1 MPSRRWQ
8 KLVNAIPRPQA
19 FFKGETPPG
28 RQGFALTAKSGATM
42 LRLPLTATGKTDGM
56 KPPRPLSPALLALV
70 LAASACDAQSSGLV
84 VSSDPELAAVAEEV
98 LADIADRA
106 GMTLTAPVRLEVR
119 SRADLE
125 TYVLDKLER
134 DLPQDEADARVE
146 VYARLG
152 LVDAD
157 LDLRALLV
165 GLYGE
170 QVAGFYEPDSTAFF
184 LIDDQPPE
192 GLRPLLAHEL
202 VHAVQDQNTDLSALI
217 DPDVGNDRATAAMAA
232 IEGQATLVML
242 EYMTEQ
248 MSGTNTDLSIVQDFA
263 AQVRPALEMTAQFPA
278 LAAAPRII
286 RESLLFPYVDGAI
299 FAHGLWTGSERRSP
313 FGAALPLSTEQVYDP
328 SAAPPVQ
335 MRAQPGEGVE
345 TILEDDLGSLE
356 LGIFAE
362 DVLGASG
369 PGRAGGLVDG
379 WDGDRYLLARLP
391 DGSTSLAIATLWAD
405 EPSRDRFAAALE
417 SNRDALGADLVARP
431 TRLADRAALI
441 FFLGPVFE
449 GSFAVLEGG
458 AG

>member
-1 MPSRRWQ
+1 
-8 KLVNAIPRPQA
+8 
-19 FFKGETPPG
+19 
-28 RQGFALTAKSGATM
+28 M
-42 LRLPLTATGKTDGM
+42 LSAAPF
-56 KPPRPLSPALLALV
+56 ALV
-70 LAASACDAQSSGLV
+70 LFATACEAQSSGLV
-84 VSSDPELAAVAEEV
+84 DSSDPALAAVAEEV

-106 GMTLTAPVRLEVR
+106 GMTLTEPVRLEVR
-119 SRADLE
+119 TRAQLE

-134 DLPQDEADARVE
+134 DLSRDEADARVD

-152 LVDAD
+152 LVEPD

-202 VHAVQDQNTDLSALI
+202 VHAVQDQNTELASLI
-217 DPDVGNDRATAAMAA
+217 DSDVGNDRATAAMAA

-248 MSGTNTDLSIVQDFA
+248 MSGTRTDLSVVQDFA

-313 FGAALPLSTEQVYDP
+313 FGEALPESTEQVFDP
-328 SAAPPVQ
+328 SAAPPVRL
-335 MRAQPGEGVE
+335 RAIPGDGVE

-362 DVLGASG
+362 DVLGSRG
-369 PGRAGGLVDG
+369 GTRADGLVDG
-379 WDGDRYLLARLP
+379 WDGDRYLLVRLP
-391 DGSTSLAIATLWAD
+391 DGSRSLVIATLWAD
-405 EPSRDRFAAALE
+405 DTSRDRFAAAVDA
-417 SNRDALGADLVARP
+417 NRAALGADAVLRP
-431 TRLADRAALI
+431 TRIADRAALI
-441 FFLGPVFE
+441 LFLGPVFDGAFE
-449 GSFAVLEGG
+449 VMGEQGG
-458 AG
+458 